1 MIAWHYLSW
10 WAYAE
15 IQREMLAAESLVRDR
30 TSDVAEIA
38 SAAVFALAGSMV
50 LSPHSEPNP
59 IFRVPPLV
67 STRLTLKVKPMRSGS
82 GGRRFLACG
91 HGSNSRLA

>member
-38 SAAVFALAGSMV
+38 SAAVFALACRYLLETDG
-50 LSPHSEPNP
+50 
-59 IFRVPPLV
+59 I
-67 STRLTLKVKPMRSGS
+67 STRP
-82 GGRRFLACG
+82 LACVYG
-91 HGSNSRLA
+91 GGAEGGAP